1 MGENADNILSEDIET
16 AEYKAKYD
24 AACRNILANKYI
36 LAWILKD
43 TLAEYKNEN
52 IDAIISYIEQPEV
65 ASVKVENTKLS
76 ERVSGMSDSDKNILE
91 GEIFYD
97 IRFSAKV
104 PKDPKTQKETLG
116 LIINVE
122 EQNDFYPGYP
132 LLKRGGYYCARMLSA
147 ERGTVFTGS
156 EYGKIEKV
164 VSIWICANP
173 PKSLENTILR
183 YGIEEEALV
192 GTGSRPRSEYDIMSM
207 VLINLGNPQNFKTD
221 NAVKLLSVLLSQ
233 EMAAAEKKSIL
244 KSNFKIPMSVEVEKE
259 VDYMCNLSD
268 GVERRGIEKAKN
280 AMVLKMLRAKS
291 PIPFI
296 AEISEFSTEKIIQ
309 IGKDNGI
316 TVEFKTD

>member
-1 MGENADNILSEDIET
+1 M
-16 AEYKAKYD
+16 
-24 AACRNILANKYI
+24 
-36 LAWILKD
+36 
-43 TLAEYKNEN
+43 
-52 IDAIISYIEQPEV
+52 
-65 ASVKVENTKLS
+65 
-76 ERVSGMSDSDKNILE
+76 
-91 GEIFYD
+91 
-97 IRFSAKV
+97 
-104 PKDPKTQKETLG
+104 
-116 LIINVE
+116 IINIE
-122 EQNDFYPGYP
+122 EHNDFYPGYP

-207 VLINLGNPQNFKTD
+207 VLINLGNPQNFKTE

-244 KSNFKIPMSVEVEKE
+244 KSNFKIPMSVEVEKG

-268 GVERRGIEKAKN
+268 GVERRGIEKGIKRGEEKAQN

-309 IGKDNGI
+309 IAKDNGI